1 MIRELGS
8 TSREPRAESLKN
20 SIEILRLRAEVLR
33 KIRQFFSEK
42 EVLEVETP
50 ILSPF
55 AVTDPDVHSIKVTD
69 YGYLHTSPE
78 YAMKRLLCKGAPSIF
93 QISHV
98 FRAGEL
104 GRYHNPEFSMLEWYR
119 LNFDH
124 IDLMAE
130 VSEVIN
136 LILGPGEYQTIPYK
150 ELLGSR
156 YEKLKYDRSELDLAF
171 SLSLKELRT
180 GRFFIRDYPADQAVL
195 SRIDPRDPTVS
206 CRFELVVDG
215 VEIANGYWELQ
226 DVAEHEERFQRDLKR
241 RANQNAELPEV
252 DQNFMRSLEAGLPDC
267 AGVSVG
273 LDRVLMI
280 LAEAQSLDAVMPIGR
295 EPHL

>member
-1 MIRELGS
+1 MSLEL
-8 TSREPRAESLKN
+8 RVDSLN
-20 SIEILRLRAEVLR
+20 YSIEILRLRAEVLR
-33 KIRQFFSEK
+33 KIRQYFSDK

-55 AVTDPDVHSIKVTD
+55 AVTDPDVHSIRVAD

-78 YAMKRLLCKGAPSIF
+78 YSMKRLLCKGAPSIF
-93 QISHV
+93 QVAHV
-98 FRAGEL
+98 FRAGEI

-124 IDLMAE
+124 TDLMAE
-130 VSEVIN
+130 VSELIN

-156 YEKLKYDRSELDLAF
+156 YEELKNDRSELDLAF
-171 SLSLKELRT
+171 SLSCEELGA
-180 GRFFIRDYPADQAVL
+180 GRFFISDYPADQAVL
-195 SRIDPRDPTVS
+195 SRIDLKDPTVS
-206 CRFELVVDG
+206 CRFELVIDG

-226 DVAEHEERFQRDLKR
+226 DAEEHEERFQKDLER
-241 RANQNAELPEV
+241 RASDNADLPEV

-267 AGVSVG
+267 AGVSIG
-273 LDRVLMI
+273 LDRLLMI
-280 LAEAQSLDAVMPIGR
+280 LAEANSLDAVMPIGR
-295 EPHL
+295 EPYL

>member
-1 MIRELGS
+1 MSL
-8 TSREPRAESLKN
+8 EPKAESLKN
-20 SIEILRLRAEVLR
+20 SVEILRLRAEVLR
-33 KIRQFFSEK
+33 KIRQYFSDK

-50 ILSPF
+50 VLSPF
-55 AVTDPDVHSIKVTD
+55 AVTDPDVHSIRVSN

-93 QISHV
+93 QIAHV

-130 VSEVIN
+130 VSELIN

-156 YEKLKYDRSELDLAF
+156 YEKLKNDRSELDLAF
-171 SLSLKELRT
+171 SLSCEELGK
-180 GRFFIRDYPADQAVL
+180 GRFFINDYPADQAVL
-195 SRIDPRDPTVS
+195 SRIDPRDPAIA

-226 DVAEHEERFQRDLKR
+226 DVEEHEERFQKDLER
-241 RANQNAELPEV
+241 RANNGAELPEV

-267 AGVSVG
+267 AGVSIG
-273 LDRVLMI
+273 LDRLLMI
-280 LAEAQSLDAVMPIGR
+280 LAEANSLDAVMPIGR
-295 EPHL
+295 EPCL

>member
-1 MIRELGS
+1 MSL
-8 TSREPRAESLKN
+8 EPKAEPLKN
-20 SIEILRLRAEVLR
+20 SVEILRLRAEVLR
-33 KIRQFFSEK
+33 KIRQYFFDK
-42 EVLEVETP
+42 GVLEVETP
-50 ILSPF
+50 VLSPF
-55 AVTDPDVHSIKVTD
+55 AVTEPDVHSIRVSN

-93 QISHV
+93 QIAHV

-104 GRYHNPEFSMLEWYR
+104 GRYHNTEFSMLEWYR

-130 VSEVIN
+130 VSELIN

-156 YEKLKYDRSELDLAF
+156 YEKLKNDRSELDLAF
-171 SLSLKELRT
+171 SLSCEELGK
-180 GRFFIRDYPADQAVL
+180 GRFFINDYPADQAVL
-195 SRIDPRDPTVS
+195 SRIDPRDPAIA

-226 DVAEHEERFQRDLKR
+226 DVEEHEERFQKDLER
-241 RANQNAELPEV
+241 RANNGAELPEV

-267 AGVSVG
+267 AGVSIG
-273 LDRVLMI
+273 LDRLLMI
-280 LAEAQSLDAVMPIGR
+280 LAEANSLDAVMPIGR
-295 EPHL
+295 EPYL

>member
-1 MIRELGS
+1 MSL
-8 TSREPRAESLKN
+8 EPRVESLKN

-33 KIRQFFSEK
+33 KIRQYFSDK

-50 ILSPF
+50 VLSPF
-55 AVTDPDVHSIKVTD
+55 AVTDPDVHSIRGSN

-93 QISHV
+93 QIAHV

-130 VSEVIN
+130 VSELIN

-156 YEKLKYDRSELDLAF
+156 YEKLKNDRSELDLAF
-171 SLSLKELRT
+171 ALSCAELGT
-180 GRFFIRDYPADQAVL
+180 GRFFINDYPADQAIL
-195 SRIDPRDPTVS
+195 SRINPKDPS
-206 CRFELVVDG
+206 IACRFELVVDG

-226 DVAEHEERFQRDLKR
+226 DVVEHEERFQKDLER
-241 RANQNAELPEV
+241 RANNGAELPEV

-267 AGVSVG
+267 AGVSIG
-273 LDRVLMI
+273 LDRLLMI
-280 LAEAQSLDAVMPIGR
+280 LAEANSLDAVMPIGR
-295 EPHL
+295 EPYL

>member
-1 MIRELGS
+1 M
-8 TSREPRAESLKN
+8 SREPRAESLKN

-33 KIRQFFSEK
+33 KIRQFFSDK

-93 QISHV
+93 QIAHV

-156 YEKLKYDRSELDLAF
+156 YEKLKNDRCELDLAF
-171 SLSLKELRT
+171 SLSCEELGA
-180 GRFFIRDYPADQAVL
+180 GRFFISDYPADQAVL
-195 SRIDPRDPTVS
+195 SRIDPIDPTVS
-206 CRFELVVDG
+206 CRFELVVDR

-226 DVAEHEERFQRDLKR
+226 DVAEHEERFQKDLER

-280 LAEAQSLDAVMPIGR
+280 LAEVHSLDAVMPIGR

>member
-1 MIRELGS
+1 MSLELRVDPLNSS
-8 TSREPRAESLKN
+8 T
-20 SIEILRLRAEVLR
+20 EILRLRAEVLR
-33 KIRQFFSEK
+33 KIRQYFSDK

-55 AVTDPDVHSIKVTD
+55 AVTDPDVHSIRVSD

-93 QISHV
+93 QIAHV

-130 VSEVIN
+130 VSELIN
-136 LILGPGEYQTIPYK
+136 LILGPGQYQTIPYK

-156 YEKLKYDRSELDLAF
+156 YEELKNDRSELDLAF
-171 SLSLKELRT
+171 SLSCEELGA
-180 GRFFIRDYPADQAVL
+180 GRFFIKDYPAEQAVL
-195 SRIDPRDPTVS
+195 SRIDPRDPTVA

-226 DVAEHEERFQRDLKR
+226 DVMEHEERFQKDLER
-241 RANQNAELPEV
+241 RANNNAELPEV

-267 AGVSVG
+267 AGVSIG

-280 LAEAQSLDAVMPIGR
+280 LAEANSLDAVMPIGR
-295 EPHL
+295 EPYL

>member
-1 MIRELGS
+1 MIRELGN
-8 TSREPRAESLKN
+8 TSLEPRVESLKN

-33 KIRQFFSEK
+33 KIRQYFSEK

-55 AVTDPDVHSIKVTD
+55 AVTDPDVHSIKVPN

-93 QISHV
+93 QIAHV

-104 GRYHNPEFSMLEWYR
+104 GRYHNSEFSMLEWYR

-130 VSEVIN
+130 VSELIN
-136 LILGPGEYQTIPYK
+136 LILGPGEYRTIPYK

-156 YEKLKYDRSELDLAF
+156 YEELKNDRSELDLAF
-171 SLSLKELRT
+171 SLSCGELGA
-180 GRFFIRDYPADQAVL
+180 GRFYINDYPADQAVL
-195 SRIDPRDPTVS
+195 SRIDPRDSTVA

-226 DVAEHEERFQRDLKR
+226 DVAEHKERFRKDLER
-241 RANQNAELPEV
+241 RANDNAELLEV
-252 DQNFMRSLEAGLPDC
+252 DQNFMRSLEVGLPDC
-267 AGVSVG
+267 AGVSIG
-273 LDRVLMI
+273 LDRLLML
-280 LAEAQSLDAVMPIGR
+280 LAEAKSLDAVMPIGR
-295 EPHL
+295 ESYL

>member
-1 MIRELGS
+1 M
-8 TSREPRAESLKN
+8 SREPRAESLKN

-33 KIRQFFSEK
+33 KIRQFFSDK

-55 AVTDPDVHSIKVTD
+55 AVTDPNVHSIKVTD

-93 QISHV
+93 QIAHV

-130 VSEVIN
+130 VSEVMN
-136 LILGPGEYQTIPYK
+136 LILGPGEYETIPYK

-156 YEKLKYDRSELDLAF
+156 YEKLKNDGSELDLAF
-171 SLSLKELRT
+171 SLSCEELGT
-180 GRFFIRDYPADQAVL
+180 GRFFISDYPADQAVL

-226 DVAEHEERFQRDLKR
+226 DVTEHEERFQKDLKR

-252 DQNFMRSLEAGLPDC
+252 DQHFMRSLEVGLPDC
-267 AGVSVG
+267 AGVSIG

-280 LAEAQSLDAVMPIGR
+280 LAEANSLDAVMPIGR

>member
-1 MIRELGS
+1 M
-8 TSREPRAESLKN
+8 SREPRAESLKN

-33 KIRQFFSEK
+33 KIRQFFSDK

-55 AVTDPDVHSIKVTD
+55 AVTDSDVHSIKVTD

-93 QISHV
+93 QIAHV

-156 YEKLKYDRSELDLAF
+156 YEKLKNDRSELDLAF
-171 SLSLKELRT
+171 SLSFEELGT
-180 GRFFIRDYPADQAVL
+180 GRFFISDYPAGQAVL

-226 DVAEHEERFQRDLKR
+226 DVAEHEERFQKDLER

-280 LAEAQSLDAVMPIGR
+280 LAEAHSLDAVMPIGR

>member
-1 MIRELGS
+1 MSL
-8 TSREPRAESLKN
+8 EPRVESLKN

-33 KIRQFFSEK
+33 KIRQYFSDK
-42 EVLEVETP
+42 GVLEVETP
-50 ILSPF
+50 VLSPF
-55 AVTDPDVHSIKVTD
+55 AVTDPDVHSIRVSN

-93 QISHV
+93 QIAHV

-130 VSEVIN
+130 VSELIN

-156 YEKLKYDRSELDLAF
+156 YEKLKNDRSELDLAF
-171 SLSLKELRT
+171 SLSCEELGK
-180 GRFFIRDYPADQAVL
+180 GRFFINDYPADQAVL
-195 SRIDPRDPTVS
+195 SRIDPRDPAIA

-226 DVAEHEERFQRDLKR
+226 DVVEHEERFQKDLER
-241 RANQNAELPEV
+241 RANNGAELPEV

-267 AGVSVG
+267 AGVSIG
-273 LDRVLMI
+273 LDRLLMI
-280 LAEAQSLDAVMPIGR
+280 LAEANSLDAVMPIGR
-295 EPHL
+295 EPYL

>member
-1 MIRELGS
+1 MSL
-8 TSREPRAESLKN
+8 EPRAESLKN

-33 KIRQFFSEK
+33 KIRQFFSDK
-42 EVLEVETP
+42 GVLEVETP

-93 QISHV
+93 QIAHV

-156 YEKLKYDRSELDLAF
+156 YEKLKNDRRELDLAF
-171 SLSLKELRT
+171 SLSCEELGT
-180 GRFFIRDYPADQAVL
+180 GRFFISDYPADQAVL

-226 DVAEHEERFQRDLKR
+226 DLTEHEERFQKDLER

-280 LAEAQSLDAVMPIGR
+280 LAEAHSLDAVMPIGR

>member
-1 MIRELGS
+1 MSLG
-8 TSREPRAESLKN
+8 PRVKSLKN
-20 SIEILRLRAEVLR
+20 PIEILRLRAEVLR
-33 KIRQFFSEK
+33 KIRQYFSDK

-55 AVTDPDVHSIKVTD
+55 AVTDPDVHSIRVSN

-78 YAMKRLLCKGAPSIF
+78 YAMKRLLCEGAPSIF
-93 QISHV
+93 QIAHV

-130 VSEVIN
+130 VCELIN

-156 YEKLKYDRSELDLAF
+156 YEELKNDRSELDLAF
-171 SLSLKELRT
+171 SLSCAELGT
-180 GRFFIRDYPADQAVL
+180 GRFFIKDYPADQAVL
-195 SRIDPRDPTVS
+195 SRINPRDPTVA

-215 VEIANGYWELQ
+215 VEVANGYWELQ
-226 DVAEHEERFQRDLKR
+226 DLVEHEERFQKDLER
-241 RANQNAELPEV
+241 RANNGAEFLEV
-252 DQNFMRSLEAGLPDC
+252 DQNFLRSLEAGLPDC
-267 AGVSVG
+267 AGVSIG
-273 LDRVLMI
+273 LDRLLMI
-280 LAEAQSLDAVMPIGR
+280 FAEANSLDAVMPIGR
-295 EPHL
+295 EPYL

>member
-1 MIRELGS
+1 MSL
-8 TSREPRAESLKN
+8 EPRVESLN
-20 SIEILRLRAEVLR
+20 YSIEILRLRAEVLR
-33 KIRQFFSEK
+33 KIRQYFSDK

-50 ILSPF
+50 ILSQF
-55 AVTDPDVHSIKVTD
+55 AVTDPDVHSIRVAD

-93 QISHV
+93 QIAHV

-130 VSEVIN
+130 VSELIN

-156 YEKLKYDRSELDLAF
+156 YEKLKNDRSELDLAF
-171 SLSLKELRT
+171 SLSCEELGA
-180 GRFFIRDYPADQAVL
+180 GRFFISGYPADQAVL

-226 DVAEHEERFQRDLKR
+226 DVVEHEERFQKDLER
-241 RANQNAELPEV
+241 RENNSAELPEV

-267 AGVSVG
+267 AGVSIG

-280 LAEAQSLDAVMPIGR
+280 LAEAKSLDAVMPIGR
-295 EPHL
+295 EPYL

>member
-1 MIRELGS
+1 MFL
-8 TSREPRAESLKN
+8 EPKAEPLKN
-20 SIEILRLRAEVLR
+20 SVEILRLRAEVLR
-33 KIRQFFSEK
+33 KIRQYFYDK

-50 ILSPF
+50 VLSPF
-55 AVTDPDVHSIKVTD
+55 AVTDPDVHSIRVSN

-93 QISHV
+93 QIAHV

-130 VSEVIN
+130 VSELIN
-136 LILGPGEYQTIPYK
+136 LILGPEEYQTIPYK

-156 YEKLKYDRSELDLAF
+156 YEKLKNNRSELDWAF
-171 SLSLKELRT
+171 SLSCEELGT
-180 GRFFIRDYPADQAVL
+180 GRFFVIDYPADQAVL
-195 SRIDPRDPTVS
+195 SRIDPRDPTIA

-226 DVAEHEERFQRDLKR
+226 DVVEHEERFQKDLER
-241 RANQNAELPEV
+241 RANNSAELPEV
-252 DQNFMRSLEAGLPDC
+252 DQNFIRSLEAGLPDC
-267 AGVSVG
+267 AGVSIG

-280 LAEAQSLDAVMPIGR
+280 LAEANSLDAVMPIGR
-295 EPHL
+295 EPYL

>member
-1 MIRELGS
+1 MSL
-8 TSREPRAESLKN
+8 EPRVESLKN
-20 SIEILRLRAEVLR
+20 PIEILRLRAEVLR
-33 KIRQFFSEK
+33 KIRQYFSDK

-55 AVTDPDVHSIKVTD
+55 AVTDPDVHSIRVAD

-78 YAMKRLLCKGAPSIF
+78 YAMKTLLCKGAPSIF
-93 QISHV
+93 QIAHV

-130 VSEVIN
+130 VSELIN
-136 LILGPGEYQTIPYK
+136 LILGPGQYQTIPYK

-156 YEKLKYDRSELDLAF
+156 YEKLKNDRSELDLAF
-171 SLSLKELRT
+171 SLSCEELGK
-180 GRFFIRDYPADQAVL
+180 GRFFINDYPADQAVL
-195 SRIDPRDPTVS
+195 SRIDPRDPAIA

-226 DVAEHEERFQRDLKR
+226 DLAEHEERFQKDLER
-241 RANQNAELPEV
+241 RANNSAELPEV

-267 AGVSVG
+267 AGVSIG
-273 LDRVLMI
+273 LDRLLMI
-280 LAEAQSLDAVMPIGR
+280 LAEANSLDAVMPIGR
-295 EPHL
+295 EPCL

>member
-1 MIRELGS
+1 MSL
-8 TSREPRAESLKN
+8 EPRVESLKN
-20 SIEILRLRAEVLR
+20 PIEILRLRAEVLR
-33 KIRQFFSEK
+33 KIRQYFSDK

-55 AVTDPDVHSIKVTD
+55 AVTDPDVHSIRVAD

-78 YAMKRLLCKGAPSIF
+78 YAMKTLLCKGAPSIF
-93 QISHV
+93 QIAHV

-130 VSEVIN
+130 VSELIN
-136 LILGPGEYQTIPYK
+136 LILGPGQYETITYK

-156 YEKLKYDRSELDLAF
+156 YEELKNDRSELDLAF
-171 SLSLKELRT
+171 ALSCAELGT
-180 GRFFIRDYPADQAVL
+180 GRFFINDYPADQAIL
-195 SRIDPRDPTVS
+195 SRINPKDPS
-206 CRFELVVDG
+206 IACRFELVVDG

-226 DVAEHEERFQRDLKR
+226 DVVEHEERFQKDLEC
-241 RANQNAELPEV
+241 RASNNAELPEI
-252 DQNFMRSLEAGLPDC
+252 DQNFMRSLETGLPDC
-267 AGVSVG
+267 AGVSIG
-273 LDRVLMI
+273 LDRLLMI
-280 LAEAQSLDAVMPIGR
+280 LAEANSLDAVMPIGR
-295 EPHL
+295 EPYL

>member
-1 MIRELGS
+1 M
-8 TSREPRAESLKN
+8 SREPRAESLKN

-33 KIRQFFSEK
+33 KIRQFFSDK

-93 QISHV
+93 QIAHV

-156 YEKLKYDRSELDLAF
+156 YEKLKNDRSELDLAF
-171 SLSLKELRT
+171 SLSLEELRT
-180 GRFFIRDYPADQAVL
+180 GRFFISDYPADQAVL

-226 DVAEHEERFQRDLKR
+226 DVAEHEERFQKDLER
-241 RANQNAELPEV
+241 RRNQNAELPEV

-280 LAEAQSLDAVMPIGR
+280 LAEAHSLDAVMPIGR

>member
-1 MIRELGS
+1 M
-8 TSREPRAESLKN
+8 SREPRAESLKN

-33 KIRQFFSEK
+33 KIRQFFSDK

-93 QISHV
+93 QIAHV

-156 YEKLKYDRSELDLAF
+156 YEKLKNDRSELDLAF
-171 SLSLKELRT
+171 SLLCEELGT
-180 GRFFIRDYPADQAVL
+180 GRFFISDYPADQAVL

-226 DVAEHEERFQRDLKR
+226 DLAEHEERFQKDLER

-252 DQNFMRSLEAGLPDC
+252 DQNLMRSLEAGLPDC

-280 LAEAQSLDAVMPIGR
+280 LAEAHSLDAVMPIGR

>member
-1 MIRELGS
+1 M
-8 TSREPRAESLKN
+8 SREPRAESLKN

-33 KIRQFFSEK
+33 KIRQFFSDK

-93 QISHV
+93 QIAHV

-156 YEKLKYDRSELDLAF
+156 YEKLKNDRRELDLAF
-171 SLSLKELRT
+171 SLSCEELGT
-180 GRFFIRDYPADQAVL
+180 GRFFISDYPADQAVL
-195 SRIDPRDPTVS
+195 SRIDSRDPTVS

-226 DVAEHEERFQRDLKR
+226 DVTEHEERFQKDLER

-252 DQNFMRSLEAGLPDC
+252 DQNFMHSLEAGLPDC

-280 LAEAQSLDAVMPIGR
+280 LAEAHSLDAVMPIGR
-295 EPHL
+295 EPLL

>member
-1 MIRELGS
+1 M
-8 TSREPRAESLKN
+8 SREPRAESLKN

-33 KIRQFFSEK
+33 KIRQFFSDK

-93 QISHV
+93 QIAHV

-150 ELLGSR
+150 KLLGSR
-156 YEKLKYDRSELDLAF
+156 YEKLKNDRSELDLAF
-171 SLSLKELRT
+171 SLSLEELGA
-180 GRFFIRDYPADQAVL
+180 GRFFISDYPADQAVL

-226 DVAEHEERFQRDLKR
+226 DVAEHEERFQKDLER
-241 RANQNAELPEV
+241 RANQNAELLEV

>member
-1 MIRELGS
+1 M
-8 TSREPRAESLKN
+8 SREPRAESLKN

-33 KIRQFFSEK
+33 KIRQFFSDK

-93 QISHV
+93 QIAHV

-156 YEKLKYDRSELDLAF
+156 YEKLKNDRRELDLAF
-171 SLSLKELRT
+171 SLSCEELGT
-180 GRFFIRDYPADQAVL
+180 GRFFISDYPADQAVL

-226 DVAEHEERFQRDLKR
+226 DVAEHEERFQKDLER

-280 LAEAQSLDAVMPIGR
+280 LAEAHSLDAVMPIGR
-295 EPHL
+295 GPHL

>member
-1 MIRELGS
+1 M
-8 TSREPRAESLKN
+8 SREPRAESLKN

-33 KIRQFFSEK
+33 KIRQFFSDK

-93 QISHV
+93 QIAHV

-156 YEKLKYDRSELDLAF
+156 YEKLKNDRSELDLAF
-171 SLSLKELRT
+171 SLSCEELGI
-180 GRFFIRDYPADQAVL
+180 GRFFISDYPADQAVL

-226 DVAEHEERFQRDLKR
+226 DVAEHEERFQKDLER
-241 RANQNAELPEV
+241 RANQNAELLEV

-280 LAEAQSLDAVMPIGR
+280 LAEAHSLDAVMPIGR

>member
-1 MIRELGS
+1 MSL
-8 TSREPRAESLKN
+8 EPKAEPLKN
-20 SIEILRLRAEVLR
+20 SVEILRLRAEVLR
-33 KIRQFFSEK
+33 KIRQYFSDK

-55 AVTDPDVHSIKVTD
+55 AVTDPDVHSIRVAD
-69 YGYLHTSPE
+69 HGYLHTSPE
-78 YAMKRLLCKGAPSIF
+78 YAMKTLLCKGAPSIF
-93 QISHV
+93 QIAHV

-130 VSEVIN
+130 VSELIN

-156 YEKLKYDRSELDLAF
+156 YEKLKNDRSELDLAF
-171 SLSLKELRT
+171 SLSCEELGK
-180 GRFFIRDYPADQAVL
+180 GRFFIIDYPADQAVL
-195 SRIDPRDPTVS
+195 SRIDPRDPAIA

-226 DVAEHEERFQRDLKR
+226 DVVEHEERFQKDLEC
-241 RANQNAELPEV
+241 RANNNAELPEV
-252 DQNFMRSLEAGLPDC
+252 DQNFMRSLETGLPDC
-267 AGVSVG
+267 AGVSIG
-273 LDRVLMI
+273 LDRLLMI
-280 LAEAQSLDAVMPIGR
+280 LAEANSLDAVMPIGR
-295 EPHL
+295 EPYL

>member
-1 MIRELGS
+1 MSL
-8 TSREPRAESLKN
+8 EPKAEPLKN
-20 SIEILRLRAEVLR
+20 SVEILRLRAEVLR
-33 KIRQFFSEK
+33 KIRQYFSDK
-42 EVLEVETP
+42 GVLEVETP
-50 ILSPF
+50 VLSPF
-55 AVTDPDVHSIKVTD
+55 AVTEPDVHSIRVSN

-93 QISHV
+93 QIAHV

-130 VSEVIN
+130 VSELIN

-156 YEKLKYDRSELDLAF
+156 YEKLKNDRSELDLAF
-171 SLSLKELRT
+171 SLSCEELGK
-180 GRFFIRDYPADQAVL
+180 GRFFINDYPADQAVL
-195 SRIDPRDPTVS
+195 SRIDPRDPAIA

-226 DVAEHEERFQRDLKR
+226 DVEEHEERFQKDLER
-241 RANQNAELPEV
+241 RANNGAELPEV

-267 AGVSVG
+267 AGVSIG
-273 LDRVLMI
+273 LDRLLMI
-280 LAEAQSLDAVMPIGR
+280 LAEANSLDAVMPIGR
-295 EPHL
+295 EPCL

>member
-1 MIRELGS
+1 MSLA
-8 TSREPRAESLKN
+8 PRVESLN
-20 SIEILRLRAEVLR
+20 SSIEILRLRAEVLR
-33 KIRQFFSEK
+33 KIRQYFSEK

-55 AVTDPDVHSIKVTD
+55 TVTDPDVHSIRVSD

-93 QISHV
+93 QIAHV

-124 IDLMAE
+124 IDLMEE
-130 VSEVIN
+130 VSELIN

-156 YEKLKYDRSELDLAF
+156 YERLKNNRSELDLAF
-171 SLSLKELRT
+171 SLSCGELGT
-180 GRFFIRDYPADQAVL
+180 GRFFINDYPTDQAVL
-195 SRIDPRDPTVS
+195 SRIDSEDPTVA

-226 DVAEHEERFQRDLKR
+226 DVVEHEERFQKDLER
-241 RANQNAELPEV
+241 RASNNAELPEV

-267 AGVSVG
+267 AGVSIG
-273 LDRVLMI
+273 IDRVLMI
-280 LAEAQSLDAVMPIGR
+280 LAEANSLDAVMPIGR
-295 EPHL
+295 EPYL

>member
-1 MIRELGS
+1 M
-8 TSREPRAESLKN
+8 SREPRAESLKN

-33 KIRQFFSEK
+33 KIRQFFSDK

-156 YEKLKYDRSELDLAF
+156 YEKLKNDRSELDLAF
-171 SLSLKELRT
+171 SLSFEELGT
-180 GRFFIRDYPADQAVL
+180 GRFFISDYPADQAVL

-226 DVAEHEERFQRDLKR
+226 DVAEHEERFQKDLER

-267 AGVSVG
+267 AGVSIG

-280 LAEAQSLDAVMPIGR
+280 LAEANSLDAVMPIGR
-295 EPHL
+295 GPSL

>member
-1 MIRELGS
+1 M
-8 TSREPRAESLKN
+8 SREPRAESLKN

-33 KIRQFFSEK
+33 KIRQFFSDK

-93 QISHV
+93 QIAHV

-156 YEKLKYDRSELDLAF
+156 YEKLKNDRSELDLAF
-171 SLSLKELRT
+171 SLSREELGT
-180 GRFFIRDYPADQAVL
+180 GRFFISDYPADQAVL

-226 DVAEHEERFQRDLKR
+226 DVAEHEERFQKDLER

-280 LAEAQSLDAVMPIGR
+280 LAEAHSLDAVMPIGR